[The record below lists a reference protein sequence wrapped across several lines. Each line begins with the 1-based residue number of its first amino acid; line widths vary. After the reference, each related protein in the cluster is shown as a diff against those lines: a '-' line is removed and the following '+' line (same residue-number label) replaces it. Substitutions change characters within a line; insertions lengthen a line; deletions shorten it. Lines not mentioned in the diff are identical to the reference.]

1 MSAIAIVRLAHTAGP
16 VWAVERDGA
25 LCELPRPLGELLALP
40 ADEARAVVEG
50 ATTPLDVD
58 ADPSLLAPVDEQEV
72 WASGVTYEQSRDGR
86 MLEAVD
92 ASPYDRVY
100 DAERPELF
108 FKATAWRVV
117 PDGEPVGIRSDSTWD
132 VPEAELAL
140 WVHADGSIFGYGIGN
155 DMSSRSIEGENPLY
169 LPQAKVYDRSCSLA
183 ARIVPAWTVDV
194 ADRTIR
200 MRVVGDDGAER
211 FAGETSTA
219 RLHRTPASLA
229 SRLVSG
235 LSFPSGAVLLTGT
248 GIVPHEDFTLR
259 EGDVVEIAID
269 GIGTLT
275 NPVVEVRA

>member
-1 MSAIAIVRLAHTAGP
+1 MSAIAIVRLAHPAGP
-16 VWAVERDGA
+16 VWAVERDG
-25 LCELPRPLGELLALP
+25 LLLELGRPLAELLALAP
-40 ADEARAVVEG
+40 AEARSVVES
-50 ATTPLDVD
+50 ASTPLAVD
-58 ADPSLLAPVDEQEV
+58 AGPAFLAPVDEQEV

-86 MLEAVD
+86 MLEAID

-100 DAERPELF
+100 DAERAELF
-108 FKATAWRVV
+108 LKATAWRVV

-140 WVHADGSIFGYGIGN
+140 WVHSGGGIFGYGIGN

-169 LPQAKVYDRSCSLA
+169 LPQAKVYDRSCALA

-194 ADRTIR
+194 ADRAIR

-219 RLHRTPASLA
+219 RLHRTPESLA
-229 SRLVSG
+229 ARLVSG
-235 LSFPSGAVLLTGT
+235 LSFPAGAVLLTGT

-259 EGDVVEIAID
+259 AGDVVEISID
-269 GIGTLT
+269 GIGALT
-275 NPVVEVRA
+275 NPVVEVPA